1 MAALLIN
8 RDKKQLSEWIGK
20 DCHFKLLY
28 KISRDGCTPQKFHE
42 LCDNKGPT
50 VTIFYNTDNN
60 VYGGYA
66 SESWKSEGEW
76 YTDKNSFLFKLYTIS
91 KWQPKIFPL
100 KGGKTSNLYFD
111 SGNGPQFEDLMS
123 FENKVDSTLGNF
135 SLNSDNMFESRYYDS
150 KNEDAQSIANGHNN
164 VTDMEVYLIK
174 DGLPVSWRQ
183 SPAWEEQTLHTLK
196 DSIRSFS
203 PLKDSNVSEVN
214 ILLVGHVG
222 AGKSSLLNTINSI
235 FRGEI
240 SSRAWTGSSQHSL
253 TTSFNKFRVRDQ
265 SSGNFLKF
273 RLCDTRGLEES
284 LGIKNDDIVY
294 ILDGN
299 LPNNYKFNPVAAA
312 SSDINGFQKHPTL
325 KDKIHLVVFVLDG
338 STFDVIPEGIS
349 KKLMDIR
356 EMIIDRGIPLLVF
369 ATKIDK
375 VCSLVDENV
384 QEVFHSQAVKEM
396 VENIA
401 DSIAIPKAHVLPV
414 KNYEREGCLE
424 TDVSILALN
433 ALKQALV
440 FTNDF
445 LENQCELLEKGA
457 TQLNVKD

>member
-1 MAALLIN
+1 MTALLIT

-66 SESWKSEGEW
+66 SESWKSEGGW
-76 YTDKNSFLFKLYTIS
+76 YTDENSFLFKLYTSS
-91 KWQPKIFPL
+91 KWQPTIFPL
-100 KGGKTSNLYFD
+100 KGGQTSNLYFN
-111 SGNGPQFEDLMS
+111 SGYGPKFEDLKS
-123 FENKVDSTLGNF
+123 FENKVDSTLGSF
-135 SLNSDNMFESRYYDS
+135 SLTPDNMFQSRYYDS
-150 KNEDAQSIANGHNN
+150 KNEDGHNN

-174 DGLPVSWRQ
+174 DRLTVPWRQ
-183 SPAWEEQTLHTLK
+183 SPAWEQQTLHNLR
-196 DSIRSFS
+196 DFIRSFS
-203 PLKDSNVSEVN
+203 PLKDSKVSEVN
-214 ILLVGHVG
+214 ILLIGQVG
-222 AGKSSLLNTINSI
+222 AGKSSLLNTFNSI

-240 SSRAWTGSSQHSL
+240 SSRAWTGSAQHSL
-253 TTSFNKFRVRDQ
+253 TTSFNKLRVRDQ

-284 LGIKNDDIVY
+284 LAIKNEDIVY

-312 SSDINGFQKHPTL
+312 STDINGFQKHPTL
-325 KDKIHLVVFVLDG
+325 KDKIHVVVYVLNG
-338 STFDVIPEGIS
+338 STFDVIPEWIF
-349 KKLMDIR
+349 KKLKDIR

-369 ATKIDK
+369 VTKIDK
-375 VCSLVDENV
+375 VCSSVDDDI
-384 QEVFHSQAVKEM
+384 QEVFHSQVIKEM
-396 VENIA
+396 VDKIA
-401 DSIAIPKAHVLPV
+401 EGITIPRAHVLPV

-424 TDVSILALN
+424 TDISILALN
-433 ALKQALV
+433 ALKQALL

-445 LENQCELLEKGA
+445 LENQCELFEESA
-457 TQLNVKD
+457 TQLNGKD